1 MQSRIKDIN
10 AIPIAYSISLLIICS
25 KVPLIGFQIDGIS
38 VDLAFVS
45 VDKYLLSFPSH
56 FSIFDDTMDSSMDES
71 VRTMMQ
77 LIIIVCP
84 FIEWSSY
91 SKLNITKN

>member
-10 AIPIAYSISLLIICS
+10 AIPIAFNILEIIICS

-45 VDKYLLSFPSH
+45 VEKYLLSFPSQ

-71 VRTMMQ
+71 VRTRM
-77 LIIIVCP
+77 
-84 FIEWSSY
+84 
-91 SKLNITKN
+91 